1 MDYQIK
7 ERTKRMTNYE
17 KHKEGN
23 DTLEEATIKMFLTA
37 LGVEAGLQPNT
48 DRYMEM
54 YHDICRWM
62 MEEAD

>member
-1 MDYQIK
+1 
-7 ERTKRMTNYE
+7 MTNYE